1 MVNDRFY
8 SNDDIKLDMYYISK
22 RRYPVVKNNSSVLF
36 IECTEINWETTDE
49 NSFFVSIFLKNMVWY
64 LGVIVKFHNNEC
76 II

>member
-49 NSFFVSIFLKNMVWY
+49 NIFFVSIFLKNMVWY